1 MFLHLGADK
10 MIKLRDLI
18 VIINNENPSKNNNT
32 IEFLNKARDP
42 FRVEKIENDNHK
54 SIVITD
60 DKIYYSPISSQ
71 TLKKRASFVTD
82 LGD

>member
-1 MFLHLGADK
+1 LFLHLGADK

-18 VIINNENPSKNNNT
+18 VIINNENPQKNNN
-32 IEFLNKARDP
+32 IGEFFEKAQHLLE
-42 FRVEKIENDNHK
+42 VEKIEKDNHK

-60 DKIYYSPISSQ
+60 DKIYFSPISSQ
-71 TLKKRASFVTD
+71 TLKKRANFVAD